1 MRGRLQTGMTL
12 IEVVAVV
19 ALMSLVLSLAALVA
33 LPTLSREPMRGASY
47 DVYTYLQLARTE
59 AVSRNV
65 PCRFVIDTGLG
76 QMEVIDTRGTASV
89 VDDEVLHRADFRDT
103 VSFARP
109 DSGSA
114 VTLAS
119 LSTTTY
125 FATFAADGT
134 VTAGAGQIHL
144 LGGDEYRR
152 IELLGAGGVDI
163 FRWNGSAWNP
173 GG

>member
-1 MRGRLQTGMTL
+1 VRDRIQTGMTL
-12 IEVVAVV
+12 IEVVVVV
-19 ALMSLVLSLAALVA
+19 ALVSLALSIVALVS

-47 DVYTYLQLARTE
+47 DVYTHLQLARTE

-76 QMEVIDTRGTASV
+76 QMVVVDTRGTASIL
-89 VDDEVLHRADFRDT
+89 DDETLHTASFRDT

-109 DSGSA
+109 DGGSA
-114 VTLAS
+114 ITLAS
-119 LSTTTY
+119 LSATTY

-144 LGGDEYRR
+144 LGGNEYRR

-163 FRWNGSAWNP
+163 LRWNGSAWNP